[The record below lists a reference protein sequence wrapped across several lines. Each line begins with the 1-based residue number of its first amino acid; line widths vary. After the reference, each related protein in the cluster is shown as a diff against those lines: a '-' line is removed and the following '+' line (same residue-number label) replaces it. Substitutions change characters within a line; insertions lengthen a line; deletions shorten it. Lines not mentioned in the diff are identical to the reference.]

1 MEIQETHKTLL
12 RKLGLGDE
20 DFAKFDGG
28 FVRYEFDEARGVR
41 LYDPYY
47 RTSYGEYIGIDGW
60 SSWSDENDTF
70 MSDLLKGVHETVRRV
85 AAKHERAD
93 LDVEGALRE
102 KFGQRREDDS
112 PGCRERNDEG

>member
-1 MEIQETHKTLL
+1 MEIREGHKSLL

-20 DFAKFDGG
+20 DFKKFDGNI
-28 FVRYEFDEARGVR
+28 VRYEFDEQRGVR

-70 MSDLLKGVHETVRRV
+70 MSDMLKGVHETVRRV
-85 AAKHERAD
+85 AAKHERAEI
-93 LDVEGALRE
+93 DVEEALKR
-102 KFGQRREDDS
+102 KFGKGSEDD
-112 PGCRERNDEG
+112 PP